1 MPYIDLTRQT
11 TNKGDVQFDG
21 QNGTGMKWEYALL
34 SDTIPLESQADF
46 DGSYAEFTSD
56 ADHGLSVGDLVTL
69 KNAGGDFIY
78 GASYP
83 DSFLVVKTVPTTD
96 TFTLETSAGAA
107 VAYDDN
113 NSSTHVCYKHDNK
126 GGLKIMKDASTPA
139 FEIDATTGD
148 VKVDGTLTVTGQT
161 LFIDTAQMNFSDQ
174 LLGINFDSGTGA
186 AEDLASG
193 SEAGFQ
199 IGDDDFD
206 GSSTK

>member
-1 MPYIDLTRQT
+1 
-11 TNKGDVQFDG
+11 
-21 QNGTGMKWEYALL
+21 
-34 SDTIPLESQADF
+34 
-46 DGSYAEFTSD
+46 
-56 ADHGLSVGDLVTL
+56 
-69 KNAGGDFIY
+69 
-78 GASYP
+78 
-83 DSFLVVKTVPTTD
+83 
-96 TFTLETSAGAA
+96 
-107 VAYDDN
+107 
-113 NSSTHVCYKHDNK
+113 
-126 GGLKIMKDASTPA
+126 MKDASTPA

-206 GSSTK
+206 GSSNK